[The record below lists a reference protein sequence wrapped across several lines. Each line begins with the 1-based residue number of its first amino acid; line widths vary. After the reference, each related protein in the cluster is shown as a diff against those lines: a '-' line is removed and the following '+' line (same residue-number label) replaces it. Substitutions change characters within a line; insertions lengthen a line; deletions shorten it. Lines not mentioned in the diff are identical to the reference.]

1 MKFYEVVEQ
10 IRALLQRQGRA
21 SYRALKREFNLDDEY
36 LEDLKTELIEAQRIA
51 VDEGGTVLVWT
62 GAASVPSSTFQVP
75 RSTQPPSPSFQSS
88 GVLHPTPYV
97 SRAAGE
103 RRQLTVMF
111 CDLVDSTAL
120 AEQLDPEEWRAVVQ
134 TYQQTCAEIIHRFNG
149 TIAQYLGDGILV
161 YFGYPAAHEDDAARA
176 VRAGLE
182 IVRALHVQVPSP
194 LRGEGQGEGEQG
206 SQCQETPY
214 PNPLPQGER
223 GFSGTFPTGTRRLQ
237 ARIGIHTG
245 LVVVGEMG
253 GAEKREQLAVGDTP
267 NIAARLQGLA
277 APNTIL
283 VSGTTQRLITGLFGY
298 RDLGLQTLK
307 GVSAPM
313 QVYQITGESG
323 VRGRIE
329 AGLMTGLTPLV
340 GREEEV
346 SLLLRRWEQA
356 KNSEGQVVLLQG
368 EAGIG
373 KSRLVQVI
381 KEQLAQEPYSQIEL
395 RCSPFLQNSALY
407 PVIEHVQRVLQFD
420 RDDSREE
427 KFQKLAAGAHG
438 RAPLQSDTIPLLAS
452 LLSLPLPDS
461 YPPLNLT
468 PQRQKQK
475 TLETLLS
482 WLLAE
487 ADEKPVL
494 LIVED
499 LHWIDPSTLEL
510 LGLILEQ
517 IPTARIL
524 VVMTF
529 RSDFTPPWP
538 MQAHLTQLTLTRF
551 ARKQVEMMV
560 EKIAGGGLPVEVV
573 QQIVSK
579 TDGVPLFVEE
589 VTKAVMEVE
598 NVGARHAVPLQS
610 IPATLHDS
618 LMARLDRL
626 GPAKEVAQLGA
637 TLGREFS
644 WEVLRAVSPLD
655 EIVLQSALDKLT
667 EAELLYQRGQPP
679 QTRYIFKHALIQ
691 DAAYQSLLKSTRQQ
705 YHQQI
710 AQVLEEQFTEVK
722 ETQPELLAHHYTEAG
737 LIEQAIPY
745 WQQAGQKAVQRSAN
759 EEAIRHFTKGLEILK
774 NLPATSERIRQ
785 ELALQIAL
793 GAPLVAAKGYAA
805 SEVEKAYVRARQL
818 CQQLGETPQLFTV
831 LRGLWVWYAVRSKL
845 TEARQLGEQLLALAH
860 ATQDPAA
867 YLEAYHA
874 LGQTFFHLGEFV
886 LARENCEQ
894 GYAIYDSQ
902 QHHSHVFL
910 YGTDPGIAC
919 LFWGSLALWFLGYPE
934 QALQRSQTALSLAK
948 ELSHPLDLAYA
959 FQDVASVHQYRRE
972 GQLAQKYAEATVAL
986 SNEQGLPFWLA
997 FGIFIRGWSL
1007 AELGQDGGVSQMR
1020 QGITG
1025 WQTTGAQ
1032 TWLPYYLTPLIEACI
1047 NQGQLVEAES
1057 LLIEALSAVD
1067 KTGERTHEAELYR
1080 LKGELT
1086 LRQFNV
1092 QGSKFKVNI
1101 PHSAFRTPHS
1111 EAEACFLK
1119 AIDIARRQ
1127 HAKMLEL
1134 RATVSLARL
1143 WRQQGKQAEAR
1154 RMLDEIYNWFTEGF
1168 DTKDLQEAKTLL
1180 VELNH

>member
-10 IRALLQRQGRA
+10 VRALLQRQERA
-21 SYRALKREFNLDDEY
+21 SYRALKQEFNLDDEY

-111 CDLVDSTAL
+111 CDLVGSTEL

-134 TYQQTCAEIIHRFNG
+134 TYQQTCSEIIRRFNG

-161 YFGYPAAHEDDAARA
+161 YFGYPVAHEDDAARA

-182 IVRALHVQVPSP
+182 IVTALQRWVPSP
-194 LRGEGQGEGEQG
+194 LVGKGQGEGVVG
-206 SQCQETPY
+206 TTGRS
-214 PNPLPQGER
+214 PLQV
-223 GFSGTFPTGTRRLQ
+223 
-237 ARIGIHTG
+237 RIGIHTG

-253 GAEKREQLAVGDTP
+253 GAEKREQLAIGDTP

-283 VSGTTQRLITGLFGY
+283 VSGATQRLITGLFGY
-298 RDLGLQTLK
+298 RDLGLQTVK

-381 KEQLAQEPYSQIEL
+381 KERLANEPYSQIEL
-395 RCSPFLQNSALY
+395 RCSPFSQNSALD
-407 PVIEHVQRVLQFD
+407 PVIEHVQRMLQFN
-420 RDDSREE
+420 REDSPGE
-427 KFQKLAAGAHG
+427 KFRKLEEALKG
-438 RAPLQSDTIPLLAS
+438 RGEVTSPLQETVPLLAA

-475 TLETLLS
+475 TLEALLS

-705 YHQQI
+705 YHRQI
-710 AQVLEEQFTEVK
+710 AEVLEERFLDVK

-805 SEVEKAYVRARQL
+805 SEAEKAYVRARQL
-818 CQQLGETPQLFTV
+818 YQQLGETPQLFTV

-948 ELSHPLDLAYA
+948 ELSHPLGLAYA
-959 FQDVASVHQYRRE
+959 FQGVASVHQYRRE
-972 GQLAQKYAEATVAL
+972 GQLAQKHAEATIAL

-997 FGIFIRGWSL
+997 FGIFVRGWSL
-1007 AELGQDGGVSQMR
+1007 AEVGQNGGISQMR

-1032 TWLPYYLTPLIEACI
+1032 T
-1047 NQGQLVEAES
+1047 
-1057 LLIEALSAVD
+1057 
-1067 KTGERTHEAELYR
+1067 
-1080 LKGELT
+1080 
-1086 LRQFNV
+1086 
-1092 QGSKFKVNI
+1092 
-1101 PHSAFRTPHS
+1101 
-1111 EAEACFLK
+1111 
-1119 AIDIARRQ
+1119 
-1127 HAKMLEL
+1127 
-1134 RATVSLARL
+1134 
-1143 WRQQGKQAEAR
+1143 
-1154 RMLDEIYNWFTEGF
+1154 
-1168 DTKDLQEAKTLL
+1168 
-1180 VELNH
+1180 